1 MDTLHELTDA
11 GVTSLFIRNWIH
23 NMAYS
28 DVEIKVVGKNS
39 LRKEIAS
46 KERRVV
52 LEIYRQAYRQV
63 CDVVFSKFILSLI
76 S

>member
-1 MDTLHELTDA
+1 
-11 GVTSLFIRNWIH
+11 
-23 NMAYS
+23 MAYS